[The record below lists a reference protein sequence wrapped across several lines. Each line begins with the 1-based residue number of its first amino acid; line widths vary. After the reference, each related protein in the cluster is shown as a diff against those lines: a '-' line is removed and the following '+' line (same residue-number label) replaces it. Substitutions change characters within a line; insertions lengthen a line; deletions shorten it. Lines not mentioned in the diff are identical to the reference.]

1 MDVRTSILSVRFLPN
16 RSLVTSE
23 AVAEFATGS
32 SPATAIAVEGSDDE
46 LTLDI
51 DKILDVNS
59 TICIEKEIAADTIG
73 GLFQS
78 TRRHFLPFVEQC
90 TIELVSQLNHY
101 YDGIRKSA
109 CDSLL
114 AIVRIFYSLSQP
126 QEWVP
131 GQVVQIPLEPRVK
144 ELIGHVL
151 PPLLDMYETEDN
163 KYVCSSSL
171 YAPRYHDERMS

>member
-1 MDVRTSILSVRFLPN
+1 MTHCSIVTPETALQFASGTSPS
-16 RSLVTSE
+16 
-23 AVAEFATGS
+23 
-32 SPATAIAVEGSDDE
+32 TAINVDGSDEETVVD
-46 LTLDI
+46 L

-73 GLFQS
+73 ELFRY
-78 TRRHFLPFVEQC
+78 TKAHFLPFVEQC

-171 YAPRYHDERMS
+171 YASRYHDERMS